1 MSSGNGNENPEGSE
15 GQGEGQGQSQGNELA
30 SQYAAYVA
38 DIRSRLAAAV
48 EAGQTGPSVAILR
61 AQSEQVTKFPSA
73 AYAAFLDLIG
83 ATAAVAADSVATSAS
98 AAQAVALRTAA
109 NAAAAAA
116 AAAAHSDEENEE
128 KAFTLE
134 QGVTEETDQYTF
146 ANGAATLEVKEREEV
161 VVSTVGE
168 DATLFASEL
177 LADVKK
183 LQAASANFMS
193 AGQLT
198 ALSNLLSDQHGA
210 EYELN
215 IDLNGFQQS
224 VVAAEQ
230 MGCYLQA
237 IMASVDIVYKVKDD
251 LFVSNLRVLV
261 ARFRAAVNL
270 ITQVQT
276 KISIGLRFELNS
288 DVRAVMTNIGS
299 IKNSLSVFDEY
310 VSHLGQDTAVG
321 AEILARVA
329 KERKELL
336 DKIKI
341 IEDMHSTQTVTV
353 YNLDGTTS
361 EVQETVIDSAAFP
374 QSTNIAAAALQVNQ
388 QAALV
393 TASLESLLNDLR
405 IRIPSLTGIVT
416 SGIEG
421 CCPPKN

>member
-1 MSSGNGNENPEGSE
+1 
-15 GQGEGQGQSQGNELA
+15 
-30 SQYAAYVA
+30 
-38 DIRSRLAAAV
+38 
-48 EAGQTGPSVAILR
+48 VAILT
-61 AQSEQVTKFPSA
+61 AQSEQITKFPGA
-73 AYAAFLDLIG
+73 AYAAFVDLIG
-83 ATAAVAADSVATSAS
+83 ASAAVAADSVATSAS
-98 AAQAVALRTAA
+98 AAAAVAARTAA

-116 AAAAHSDEENEE
+116 AAAAAEAEE
-128 KAFTLE
+128 KGETPFTLE
-134 QGVTEETDQYTF
+134 QGVTQETDNYTF

-161 VVSTVGE
+161 RVDATGE

-177 LADVKK
+177 LTDVKK

-215 IDLNGFQQS
+215 IDLNGFKQS
-224 VVAAEQ
+224 VMAAEQ

-251 LFVSNLRVLV
+251 LFVSNLRVLA

-288 DVRAVMTNIGS
+288 DVQAVLTNIGS

-329 KERKELL
+329 KERQELL

-341 IEDMHSTQTVTV
+341 IEDMRSTQTVTV
-353 YNLDGTTS
+353 HNLDGTTTQ
-361 EVQETVIDSAAFP
+361 VQETVIDSAAFP

-388 QAALV
+388 QAAVV

-405 IRIPSLTGIVT
+405 TRIPSLTGIVT